1 MPARRS
7 CDQRRRRSQTWSAA
21 STCGRASPLRMI
33 GCRRGFTVNW
43 RRRGIGSRKT
53 KWNSCCGITTGCGD
67 GTRWADREAFWGAS
81 GLGRGYAAEWS
92 APQRRIV
99 APLIVHGEALPFSGG
114 AVESA
119 GGLFLI
125 EDKVVAPD
133 ALCFADHPAFSE
145 RTPERRPSWPRP
157 ILRKSARRFIVY
169 L

>member
-1 MPARRS
+1 MGRDGPTVRRS
-7 CDQRRRRSQTWSAA
+7 GAHQ
-21 STCGRASPLRMI
+21 G
-33 GCRRGFTVNW
+33 
-43 RRRGIGSRKT
+43 
-53 KWNSCCGITTGCGD
+53 
-67 GTRWADREAFWGAS
+67 WGVVMRQN
-81 GLGRGYAAEWS
+81 GLLHKGVTQGVIAR
-92 APQRRIV
+92 
-99 APLIVHGEALPFSGG
+99 LIVHGEALPFSGG